1 MKTGCNRM
9 RLGLQK
15 NTVLGGTRWVW
26 LHLQGRAHRGLLGPC
41 WDCSPCNGAQP
52 GSPYESTHCVS
63 SAWSA
68 GVVPQPMTN
77 GSAQMQVSPH
87 MLPGCL
93 RAEGTSKHCQGSL
106 SSIKHCWLIRIASCC
121 SFNFRLAQGWAQPRL
136 CLFPRNGTLHVPLSL
151 QAWGAALGLAVR
163 FVPMWL
169 LGFIVSASAQPELMF
184 LFPTA
189 EWRIHI
195 FISQ

>member
-1 MKTGCNRM
+1 
-9 RLGLQK
+9 
-15 NTVLGGTRWVW
+15 
-26 LHLQGRAHRGLLGPC
+26 
-41 WDCSPCNGAQP
+41 
-52 GSPYESTHCVS
+52 
-63 SAWSA
+63 
-68 GVVPQPMTN
+68 
-77 GSAQMQVSPH
+77 MQVSPH

-106 SSIKHCWLIRIASCC
+106 SSTKHCWLIRIASCC